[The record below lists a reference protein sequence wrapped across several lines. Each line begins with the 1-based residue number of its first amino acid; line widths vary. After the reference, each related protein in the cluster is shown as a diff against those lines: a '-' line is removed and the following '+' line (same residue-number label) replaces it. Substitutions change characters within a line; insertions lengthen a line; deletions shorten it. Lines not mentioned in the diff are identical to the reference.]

1 MQGRNACGGV
11 LAALLLTLVSGP
23 ALAEKLVIYGDDAYA
38 PVIYAKQGQAAG
50 ILPALFARLSR
61 STGDSYEL
69 VLVPWKRALQEA
81 GRGQGGITGVS
92 WNSERA
98 KLFDFSEPIYDD
110 DIQLVVLNGSNFVFA
125 ELRDLQGKTLG
136 GLFGASYGEDVDK
149 AIEAGL
155 FRVDRDP
162 SQIARLKKL
171 LLGRVDIAI
180 VGNGL
185 AGFEQLL
192 AADAQLSANRHKFK
206 LLPRPLVRDPLHLA
220 FAKSALMKPALE
232 RFDKALLAF
241 KASEEYKQLVLNT
254 R

>member
-1 MQGRNACGGV
+1 MQGRNALLG
-11 LAALLLTLVSGP
+11 LIAALLLMLTSIP
-23 ALAEKLVIYGDDAYA
+23 ALAEKLLIYGDDAYA
-38 PVIYAKQGQAAG
+38 PVVFLKQGQAAG
-50 ILPALFARLSR
+50 ILPSLFARLSKI
-61 STGDSYEL
+61 TGDSYEL

-81 GRGQGGITGVS
+81 GRGQGGITGIS

-110 DIQLVVLNGSNFVFA
+110 DIQLVVLNDTRMVFT
-125 ELRDLQGKTLG
+125 ELKDLQGKTLG
-136 GLFGASYGEDVDK
+136 GLAGASYGDEVDK

-192 AADAQLSANRHKFK
+192 AADAHLSANRDKFRV
-206 LLPRPLVRDPLHLA
+206 LPRPLVRDPLHLA
-220 FAKSALMKPALE
+220 FAKTMHMKPALE

-241 KASEEYKQLVLNT
+241 KGSEEYKQWA
-254 R
+254 RSSH